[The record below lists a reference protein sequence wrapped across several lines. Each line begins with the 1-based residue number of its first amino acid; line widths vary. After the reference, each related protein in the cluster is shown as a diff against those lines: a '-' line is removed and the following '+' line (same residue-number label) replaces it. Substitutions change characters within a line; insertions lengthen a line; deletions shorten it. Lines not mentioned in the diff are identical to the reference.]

1 MGRGR
6 VGCLGF
12 GKLRRLDTH
21 YFEGWDCRGYAVVYY
36 YIMVIGFG
44 VAVAV
49 AVSGIGIGIG
59 IGIGRIIIICIVYR
73 SHVDDDDFVL
83 MLWQK
88 GCDQHFLHS

>member
-1 MGRGR
+1 
-6 VGCLGF
+6 
-12 GKLRRLDTH
+12 
-21 YFEGWDCRGYAVVYY
+21 
-36 YIMVIGFG
+36 MVIGFG

-49 AVSGIGIGIG
+49 AVSG

>member
-12 GKLRRLDTH
+12 GKLRRLDPH

-49 AVSGIGIGIG
+49 SGIG